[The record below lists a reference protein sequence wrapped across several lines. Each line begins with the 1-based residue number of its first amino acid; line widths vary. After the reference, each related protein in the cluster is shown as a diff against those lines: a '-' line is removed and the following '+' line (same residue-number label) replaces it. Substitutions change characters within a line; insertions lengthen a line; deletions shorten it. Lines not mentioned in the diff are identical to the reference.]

1 MRHLSSTTRFI
12 LLALAALG
20 VFGFTLTSRQPHLP
34 PPTPFDRAQMLAHLA
49 YHVMLPTYLEFE
61 DAAQALQHATSQLCD
76 APTMPQLETAQARWR
91 QAASVWKRSEAFQ
104 LGLTQTYAQSIGFWP
119 VRPRRIRLA
128 LTSAQ
133 PISPAFVETMGA
145 AAHGLSAIEYL
156 LFDAE
161 GGQTAVLQAMQT
173 GPMAQR
179 WCPYLVAM
187 ATHLADKAQVVAQLW
202 RPEGGD
208 FSGTIARAGHGG
220 TTYPT
225 SHQAISDIVNQL
237 VSAVET
243 VQNTKIGKP
252 LRGNGQK
259 PWPHAVEAGRSG
271 TSTALMLATLEGALA
286 VYSGKAASEDGPGF
300 EAFLAALG
308 SDLGPR
314 ITQQFDA
321 ALTAI
326 RAMPAPLRVAL
337 VEQPQTVQ
345 AAYQAVHQLLI
356 LLKVD
361 MTNVLSVTVDFS
373 DNDGD

>member
-1 MRHLSSTTRFI
+1 
-12 LLALAALG
+12 
-20 VFGFTLTSRQPHLP
+20 
-34 PPTPFDRAQMLAHLA
+34 
-49 YHVMLPTYLEFE
+49 
-61 DAAQALQHATSQLCD
+61 
-76 APTMPQLETAQARWR
+76 
-91 QAASVWKRSEAFQ
+91 
-104 LGLTQTYAQSIGFWP
+104 
-119 VRPRRIRLA
+119 
-128 LTSAQ
+128 
-133 PISPAFVETMGA
+133 MGA

-161 GGQTAVLQAMQT
+161 GGPTEVLQAMQT

-187 ATHLADKAQVVAQLW
+187 ATHHADKALAVAQLW

-208 FSGTIARAGHGG
+208 FSGTVARAGHGG
-220 TTYPT
+220 TMYPT
-225 SHQAISDIVNQL
+225 SHRALSDIVNQL
-237 VSAVET
+237 VAAVEA

-271 TSTALMLATLEGALA
+271 TSTALLLATLEGALA
-286 VYSGKAASEDGPGF
+286 VYSGKIASVEGPGF

-321 ALTAI
+321 ALTAV
-326 RAMPAPLRVAL
+326 RAIPAPLRVAI